1 LFFTTFMTKNS
12 LKQELRKL
20 VVPLMVETL
29 LVMMLGLTDTIMLG
43 QYSDN
48 AVAAVGMVNQILQL
62 VLLLFTI
69 ISIGTS
75 VLCSQYLGAGRRTR
89 MIQVTGVSL
98 LLNLVLG
105 LLMSGLLF
113 LAAHP
118 ILSFMGMRDEL
129 MQYGLVYLQI
139 VGGFV
144 FTQAI
149 TNTVSASLRA
159 ENKVVYP
166 MMVIAVTN
174 ILNIVGNYTLIF
186 GHFGCPQLGVMGA
199 GISTSI
205 SRVVAMVV
213 ILVIMHYKHIS
224 SFPLRLFRPFPFKE
238 LRNLLKIGMPSAG
251 ENISYN
257 LQQLTLLYFINFI
270 SNEALATRTYVVNVV
285 MFVYMFAICM
295 ANGGSICI
303 GHLVGQHK
311 YRAAFL
317 MGRFVWRW
325 AAVVSVVFSLVCA
338 LCGPWIM
345 DALTDNE
352 EIIRLGCTVLW
363 IDLLLEAGKSI
374 NIYAT
379 NALRATGDVMFPF
392 YLGVIAQWGLGVF
405 LGWLFGIYFGWGLIG
420 MWFAFVLDED
430 IRGAIFIARWN
441 SMKWAHKGFC

>member
-1 LFFTTFMTKNS
+1 MIRSK
-12 LKQELRKL
+12 LKLELRKL

-48 AVAAVGMVNQILQL
+48 AVAAVGMVNQILSL
-62 VLLLFTI
+62 VFLLFTI

-75 VLCSQYLGAGRRTR
+75 VLCSQYLGAGRRVR

-98 LLNLVLG
+98 LLNFVLSII
-105 LLMSGLLF
+105 MSGVLF
-113 LAAHP
+113 VAANP
-118 ILSFMGMRDEL
+118 ILHFMGMRAEL
-129 MQYGLVYLQI
+129 IQYGLIYLQI

-159 ENKVVYP
+159 DNKVVAP
-166 MMVIAVTN
+166 MIVIAVTN
-174 ILNIVGNYTLIF
+174 VLNIIGNYTLIF
-186 GHFGCPQLGVMGA
+186 GHFGCPSLGVMGA

-205 SRVVAMVV
+205 SRVVAMIV
-213 ILVIMHYKHIS
+213 ILVIMHYKHIE

-238 LRNLLKIGMPSAG
+238 LKNLLKIGLPSAG

-257 LQQLTLLYFINFI
+257 LQQLTLLYFINLI

-295 ANGGSICI
+295 ANGGSISI
-303 GHLVGQHK
+303 GHLVGQGKH
-311 YRAAFL
+311 RAAFL

-325 AAVVSVVFSLVCA
+325 AAVVSVVFSLICA

-352 EIIRLGCTVLW
+352 EIIRLGCIVFW
-363 IDLLLEAGKSI
+363 IDLLLEGGKSI

-392 YLGVIAQWGLGVF
+392 YLGVIAQWSLGVF

-430 IRGAIFIARWN
+430 IRGAIFIVRWN

>member
-1 LFFTTFMTKNS
+1 MVRNS
-12 LKQELRKL
+12 LKLELRKL

-48 AVAAVGMVNQILQL
+48 AVAAVGMVNQILSL

-75 VLCSQYLGAGRRTR
+75 VLCSQYLGAGRRNR

-105 LLMSGLLF
+105 LLMSGLLY

-118 ILSFMGMRDEL
+118 ILSLMGMRDEL
-129 MQYGLVYLQI
+129 MQYSLVYLQI

-174 ILNIVGNYTLIF
+174 ILNIAGNYTLIF
-186 GHFGCPQLGVMGA
+186 GHFGCPALGVMGA

-213 ILVIMHYKHIS
+213 ILVIMHYRHIA
-224 SFPLRLFRPFPFKE
+224 SFPMRLFRPFPFKE
-238 LRNLLKIGMPSAG
+238 LRNLLKIGLPSAG

-311 YRAAFL
+311 HRAAFL

-325 AAVVSVVFSLVCA
+325 SAVVSVAFSLICA

-345 DALTDNE
+345 DALTDND
-352 EIIRLGCTVLW
+352 EIIQLGCTVLW

-405 LGWLFGIYFGWGLIG
+405 LGWLFGIWFGWGLIG

-430 IRGAIFIARWN
+430 IRGAIFIGRWN

>member
-1 LFFTTFMTKNS
+1 MTKNS
-12 LKQELRKL
+12 LKLELRKL

-48 AVAAVGMVNQILQL
+48 AVAAVGMVNQILSL

-105 LLMSGLLF
+105 LGMSGLLYV
-113 LAAHP
+113 AAHP

-166 MMVIAVTN
+166 MLVIAITNLLN
-174 ILNIVGNYTLIF
+174 ILGNYTLIF
-186 GHFGCPQLGVMGA
+186 GHFGCPSLGVMGA

-205 SRVVAMVV
+205 SRVVAMLV
-213 ILVIMHYKHIS
+213 ILIIMQRKHIS
-224 SFPLRLFRPFPFKE
+224 SFPMRLFRPFPFKE
-238 LRNLLKIGMPSAG
+238 LRNLLKIGLPSAG

-257 LQQLTLLYFINFI
+257 LQQLTLLYFINYI

-295 ANGGSICI
+295 ANGGSIVI
-303 GHLVGQHK
+303 GHLVGQQR
-311 YRAAFL
+311 YRAAFVT
-317 MGRFVWRW
+317 GRYVWRW
-325 AAVVSVVFSLVCA
+325 AAMVSVVFSFVCA

-345 DALTDNE
+345 NALTDNE
-352 EIIRLGCTVLW
+352 EIIRLGCIVLW